1 MADVRI
7 PRGITQITSGC
18 RSLPTLEEAAD
29 DELVRFASESFA
41 AAVEGWIIATDAGF
55 EPLHDCG
62 MAFGTAKE
70 MCEAYA
76 GGVVRI
82 CG

>member
-1 MADVRI
+1 MRQV
-7 PRGITQITSGC
+7 
-18 RSLPTLEEAAD
+18 AAG
-29 DELVRFASESFA
+29 ELVRFAGEGFA